1 MDRMH
6 VVENLKASQTA
17 RRGET
22 EKGKTNGNNET
33 RIHVVGRP
41 RLSAKAVSSITEEN
55 DTTYRSDE
63 STTQDLV
70 D

>member
-22 EKGKTNGNNET
+22 EKSKTNRNNET
-33 RIHVVGRP
+33 QIHVVGRA
-41 RLSAKAVSSITEEN
+41 LG
-55 DTTYRSDE
+55 Y
-63 STTQDLV
+63 Q
-70 D
+70 